1 MNTYSHSGFRLYK
14 SAISG
19 HTFIMKNFIHNYLHC
34 GLLGW
39 CLEIIFTAF
48 HSLRRRDFKLSGST
62 SVWMF
67 PIYGLAA
74 LLAPICHM
82 LKGRN
87 FIFRGFVYTGIIFL
101 CEFISGSIL
110 GKKGLCPWN
119 YENSRWNIKKII
131 RLDYA
136 PCWFICG
143 LLFER
148 LLLENDRF
156 SRSRRQNSV

>member
-1 MNTYSHSGFRLYK
+1 
-14 SAISG
+14 
-19 HTFIMKNFIHNYLHC
+19 MKNFIHNFIHC

-48 HSLRRRDFKLSGST
+48 HSFRRRDLKLSGAT

-74 LLAPICHM
+74 FLAPICRL

-87 FIFRGFVYTGIIFL
+87 FLFRGLVYTGIIFSA
-101 CEFISGSIL
+101 EFCTGTL
-110 GKKGLCPWN
+110 LQKRDLCPWN
-119 YENSRWNIKKII
+119 YARSRWNLGKVI

-136 PCWFICG
+136 PCWFISG

-148 LLLENDRF
+148 LLSESDRLAA
-156 SRSRRQNSV
+156 RQKPR